1 MHDSQLHH
9 ELAARG
15 VSDLHAAGHF
25 LHFNAKGRRMRRRT
39 LILLN
44 ERGPLPQK
52 EVQDILQIKSGSI
65 SEMLGKMEK
74 EGLLERVRDEH
85 DRRSTLLQ
93 ITPEGQ
99 KEAAKLQTLYEARM
113 SRMMDC
119 FSEDE
124 LLTLCESL
132 EKMQRHWL
140 ALEETGFFEIPG
152 EEETHT

>member
-39 LILLN
+39 LNLLN

-52 EVQDILQIKSGSI
+52 EVQDILQIKSGSV

-74 EGLLERVRDEH
+74 KGCSNAFATNTTGAVPFFRSHRR
-85 DRRSTLLQ
+85 DRRKPRSCRRFTKR
-93 ITPEGQ
+93 G
-99 KEAAKLQTLYEARM
+99 
-113 SRMMDC
+113 C
-119 FSEDE
+119 
-124 LLTLCESL
+124 
-132 EKMQRHWL
+132 
-140 ALEETGFFEIPG
+140 PG
-152 EEETHT
+152 